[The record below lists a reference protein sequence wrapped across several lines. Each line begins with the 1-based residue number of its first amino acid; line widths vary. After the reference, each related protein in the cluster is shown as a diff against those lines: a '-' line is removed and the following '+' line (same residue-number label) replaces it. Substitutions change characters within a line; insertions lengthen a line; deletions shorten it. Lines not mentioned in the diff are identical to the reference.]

1 MGTLSLNDVVD
12 ISVTVGPVSQVRT
25 NFNLGLIIGNSEII
39 STATRVKTY
48 QKLDDM
54 IADKWTGSEPEYLA
68 AKIYFAQTP
77 RPHKLAV
84 GRWDTVSA
92 SPETAPQAVAAC
104 RVANTEWYP
113 CYICDVEKADII
125 SVADY
130 IESAEPQSA
139 FFYTTGDSDVKNNVA
154 GNVMET
160 LKNKSI
166 HRTLGQ
172 YSTNPYAAL
181 SIMAYAMGAN
191 KQTADSAYT
200 LAYKKEVGIST
211 EDLTNSEVTAI
222 KNLNGNV
229 YINRGS
235 VYNLFEDGKM
245 ADGTYFDELLN
256 LDMLTNNIQTAVVNA
271 LSTEPKIPQT
281 DDGMDK
287 LLNYI
292 TAPLEKAKKIGFIA
306 PGVWNTSGV
315 LSVNTGD
322 TLPRGYKILADSIA
336 DQSQED
342 REARKSPPIYIL
354 AKLAGA
360 IQYVSIGVYVNR

>member
-1 MGTLSLNDVVD
+1 MSTLSLNDIVD
-12 ISVTVGPVSQVRT
+12 VSVTVGPVSSVRT
-25 NFNLGLIIGNSEII
+25 NFNLGLIVGS
-39 STATRVKTY
+39 STVIDTTSRVKIY
-48 QKLDDM
+48 QKSADMTADD
-54 IADKWTGSEPEYLA
+54 WTGTEPEYIA
-68 AKIYFAQTP
+68 AQKYFSQNP
-77 RPHKLAV
+77 RPNKVAI
-84 GRWDTVSA
+84 GRWDSVN
-92 SPETAPQAVAAC
+92 ETAAQAVAAC
-104 RVANTEWYP
+104 RIANTEWYA
-113 CYICDVEKADII
+113 CTVCGAEKTDILAI
-125 SVADY
+125 AEY

-139 FFYTTGDSDVKNNVA
+139 YFYTTDDSDVKSNTE
-154 GNVMET
+154 GNVMDT
-160 LKNKSI
+160 LKKNSI

-172 YSTNPYAAL
+172 YSTTTDAVVA
-181 SIMAYAMGAN
+181 IMGYAMGAN
-191 KQTADSAYT
+191 KQTSNSAYT
-200 LAYKKEVGIST
+200 LAYKKEVGVSA
-211 EDLTNSEVTAI
+211 ENLTSSEVTAI

-256 LDMLTNNIQTAVVNA
+256 LDMLTNGIQTSVVNA
-271 LSTEPKIPQT
+271 LNTEPKIPQT

-292 TAPLEKAKKIGFIA
+292 TAPLEKARATGFVA
-306 PGVWNTSGV
+306 PGIWNTAGV

-322 TLPRGYKILADSIA
+322 TLSRGYIILADSIA
-336 DQSQED
+336 NQSQED

>member
-1 MGTLSLNDVVD
+1 MATLSLNDIVEVT
-12 ISVTVGPVSQVRT
+12 VTVGPVSSVRT
-25 NFNLGLIIGNSEII
+25 SFNLGLIVGNSTVI
-39 STATRVKTY
+39 STTSRVKVY
-48 QKLDDM
+48 QK
-54 IADKWTGSEPEYLA
+54 IADMTADNWLGTEPEYLA
-68 AKIYFAQTP
+68 AQKYFSQTP

-84 GRWDTVSA
+84 GRWDTTVGA
-92 SPETAPQAVAAC
+92 PETAAQAVAKC
-104 RVANTEWYP
+104 REANTEWYV
-113 CYICDVEKADII
+113 CTVCEAEKADII
-125 SVADY
+125 EVAEY

-139 FFYTTGDSDVKNNVA
+139 YFYTTSDSAVLANTA
-154 GNVMET
+154 GNIVET
-160 LKNKSI
+160 LKSNSI

-172 YSTNPYAAL
+172 YSTTTDAVVA
-181 SIMAYAMGAN
+181 IMGYAMGAN
-191 KQTADSAYT
+191 KQTSNSAYT
-200 LAYKKEVGIST
+200 LAFKKEVGVTT
-211 EDLTNSEVTAI
+211 EHLTSSQVVAI

-256 LDMLTNNIQTAVVNA
+256 LDMLTNGIQTAVVNA
-271 LSTEPKIPQT
+271 LTTEPKVPQT

-292 TAPLEKAKKIGFIA
+292 TAPLEKARLIDFIS
-306 PGVWNTSGV
+306 PGVWTTSGILTVSTGDV
-315 LSVNTGD
+315 LS
-322 TLPRGYKILADSIA
+322 RGYVILADTIA
-336 DQSQED
+336 NQSQED